1 MIYIVFAA
9 ADLSLF
15 WTISGHYQR
24 QKRTSA
30 GANSTDTVNTS
41 ARIVQLVVLFYEKE
55 KIEKS

>member
-15 WTISGHYQR
+15 WTSSGHH

>member
-15 WTISGHYQR
+15 WTSSGHH

-30 GANSTDTVNTS
+30 GANSTDTVNT
-41 ARIVQLVVLFYEKE
+41 RIVQLVVLFYEKE